1 MPNGRSIGVSKI
13 KYNEI
18 GIGNWQRDREGK
30 AVVFPQIVL

>member
-30 AVVFPQIVL
+30 AAVFPQIVL